1 MVETQKIELLN
12 QETIDKIAAGEVVE
26 RPASVVKELVEN
38 AIDAKSTAVTVEIKD
53 GGISMIRITDNGC
66 GIPRDEIQKAFLRHS
81 TSKIRKVE
89 DLDGIR
95 SLGFRGEALSS
106 IAAVSRVEL
115 LTKTSDELTGTSY
128 RIEGGEEKELLEM
141 GTPDGTT
148 FFVRQLFYNTPARKK
163 FLKSPMT
170 EGNYISEVVEKLAI
184 SHPEVA
190 FRLLVNGSEKF
201 ATAGNGNLKDVIYQ
215 IYGLEITKELI
226 EIHEET
232 PHFYIHG
239 YIGTP
244 LINRGN
250 RGYESFFVNG
260 RYVKSQTLMRSVE
273 AGYEG
278 FLMQH
283 QYPFVILNLDFS
295 SHEVDVNVHPT
306 KQEVRFQNNDI
317 IADDLKHLISYKL
330 KVREDI
336 STVPLTD
343 KDTVEVTVEKIKG
356 AEPFE
361 TSHLQDFKAK
371 IEERILQE
379 KEEVNFDY
387 RKAYQPIAINVG
399 DRKSVS
405 TPVEEETVVSESH
418 TFDAPEVSPSK
429 PQVKPTFVQQTFLDE
444 ASVKQHRII
453 GQVFDTY
460 WMVEFDGCLYII
472 DQHAAHEKVLFERT
486 MERLKEKEMTSQQIS
501 PPIIVSLSETDK
513 NLLFENEESFQKVGY
528 EFSSFGGS
536 EVSLTAIPDNLFG
549 IDAKELFLNT
559 IAALSDVGRSSN
571 SDLILE
577 KVASMSCKAAV
588 KGHDHL
594 SLPEIET
601 LISDLLSL
609 ENPYHCPHGRPTII
623 RMTQYE
629 LDKKFKRIV

>member
-1 MVETQKIELLN
+1 MVETKSIELLN
-12 QETIDKIAAGEVVE
+12 RETIDKIAAGEVVE

-38 AIDAKSTAVTVEIKD
+38 SIDAHASAITVEMKD
-53 GGISMIRITDNGC
+53 GGITLLRVTDNGD
-66 GIPRDEIQKAFLRHS
+66 GIRHDEIQKAFLRHS
-81 TSKIRKVE
+81 TSKIRSVE
-89 DLDGIR
+89 DLDDIR

-106 IAAVSRVEL
+106 ISAVSRVEL
-115 LTKTSDELTGTSY
+115 LTKKKDELTGSSY
-128 RIEGGEEKELLEM
+128 RIEGGEEKEFSEM

-170 EGNYISEVVEKLAI
+170 EGNYVSEVVEKLAI

-190 FRLLVNGSEKF
+190 FRLISNGSEKF

-215 IYGLEITKELI
+215 IYGRDITKELI
-226 EIHEET
+226 EISDET
-232 PHFYIHG
+232 AHFHVHG
-239 YIGTP
+239 YIGSP

-283 QYPFVILNLDFS
+283 QYPFAILNLDFS

-306 KQEVRFQNNDI
+306 KQEVRFQNNDV
-317 IADDLKHLISYKL
+317 IACDLKELVAFKL
-330 KVREDI
+330 KYREDI
-336 STVPLTD
+336 STVPLTED
-343 KDTVEVTVEKIKG
+343 ESSEKEDVAIKG

-361 TSHLQDFKAK
+361 VNHLADFKAQ
-371 IEERILQE
+371 IEENILKDQE
-379 KEEVNFDY
+379 EDKAIEIT
-387 RKAYQPIAINVG
+387 KAYQSISLDLEDNIKAEKTEMKQP
-399 DRKSVS
+399 
-405 TPVEEETVVSESH
+405 TYEETIRTEK
-418 TFDAPEVSPSK
+418 TK
-429 PQVKPTFVQQTFLDE
+429 FVQQTFLSE
-444 ASVKQHRII
+444 ESVKQHRII
-453 GQVFDTY
+453 GQVFDTF
-460 WMVEFDGCLYII
+460 WMVEFDDCLYII

-486 MERLKEKEMTSQQIS
+486 MAKLKDKEMTSQQIS
-501 PPIIVSLSETDK
+501 PPIIVSLSDMDYT
-513 NLLFENEESFQKVGY
+513 LLFENEESFKKVGY
-528 EFSSFGGS
+528 EFSSFGGK
-536 EVSLTAIPDNLFG
+536 EVALTAIPDNLYG

-559 IAALSDVGRSSN
+559 IASLSDLGRSSS

-594 SLPEIET
+594 SRPEIET
-601 LISDLLSL
+601 LITDLLSL
-609 ENPYHCPHGRPTII
+609 ENPYHCPHGRPTIV
-623 RMTQYE
+623 RMTHYE
-629 LDKKFKRIV
+629 LDKKFKRIL

>member
-1 MVETQKIELLN
+1 MVEKNSIELLN

-26 RPASVVKELVEN
+26 RPASVVKELAEN
-38 AIDAKSTAVTVEIKD
+38 SIDAGSTAITVEIKD
-53 GGISMIRITDNGC
+53 GGITLIRITDNGS
-66 GIPRDEIQKAFLRHS
+66 GISKDEIQKAFLRHS

-106 IAAVSRVEL
+106 ISAVSRVEL
-115 LTKTSDELTGTSY
+115 LTKTKDELTGVSY

-170 EGNYISEVVEKLAI
+170 EGNYVFEVVEKLAI
-184 SHPEVA
+184 SHPDIA
-190 FRLLVNGSEKF
+190 FRLISNGSEKF

-215 IYGLEITKELI
+215 IYGMEITKELI
-226 EIHEET
+226 EVEEET
-232 PHFYIHG
+232 PHFYVHG

-244 LINRGN
+244 LVNRGN

-260 RYVKSQTLMRSVE
+260 RYIKSQTLMRSAE

-306 KQEVRFQNNDI
+306 KQEVRFQNNDL
-317 IADDLKHLISYKL
+317 IAEDLKSIISHKL

-336 STVPLTD
+336 STVPLTSD
-343 KDTVEVTVEKIKG
+343 NAKPTTIEVVKG

-361 TSHLQDFKAK
+361 VNHLKDFQKQ
-371 IEERILQE
+371 IEEKILNEQ
-379 KEEVNFDY
+379 
-387 RKAYQPIAINVG
+387 
-399 DRKSVS
+399 
-405 TPVEEETVVSESH
+405 EEEKAFDISFTSDENSIHNVSNNNEFQQKNSI
-418 TFDAPEVSPSK
+418 DSGNIRAS
-429 PQVKPTFVQQTFLDE
+429 VKPRFVQQTFLSE
-444 ASVKQHRII
+444 ETIKEHRII

-460 WMVEFDGCLYII
+460 WMVEFDDCLYLI

-486 MERLKEKEMTSQQIS
+486 MERLKDKEMTSQQIS
-501 PPIIVSLSETDK
+501 PPIIISLSDSDRS
-513 NLLFENEESFQKVGY
+513 LLFENAESFEKVGY
-528 EFSSFGGS
+528 EFSSFGGN
-536 EVSLTAIPDNLFG
+536 EVSLTAIPDNLYG

-559 IAALSDVGRSSN
+559 IASLSDIGRSS
-571 SDLILE
+571 SSELILE

-594 SLPEIET
+594 SRPEIEA

-609 ENPYHCPHGRPTII
+609 ENPYHCPHGRPTIV
-623 RMTQYE
+623 RMTHYE
-629 LDKKFKRIV
+629 LDKKFKRIL

>member
-1 MVETQKIELLN
+1 MVEKQSIELLN

-38 AIDAKSTAVTVEIKD
+38 AIDAQSTAITVEIKD
-53 GGISMIRITDNGC
+53 GGISFIRITDNGS
-66 GIPRDEIQKAFLRHS
+66 GIKKDEIQKAFLRHS

-115 LTKTSDELTGTSY
+115 LTKIKDELTGVSY
-128 RIEGGEEKELLEM
+128 RIEGGEEKELIEM
-141 GTPDGTT
+141 GTPEGTT

-170 EGNYISEVVEKLAI
+170 EGNYIFEVVEKLAI
-184 SHPEVA
+184 SHPQIA
-190 FRLLVNGSEKF
+190 FRFIANGSEKF

-215 IYGLEITKELI
+215 IYGMEITKELI
-226 EIHEET
+226 EIREET
-232 PHFYIHG
+232 AHFFAHG

-260 RYVKSQTLMRSVE
+260 RYIKSQTLMRSAE

-283 QYPFVILNLDFS
+283 QYPFLILNLDFS

-306 KQEVRFQNNDI
+306 KQEVRFQNNDV
-317 IADDLKHLISYKL
+317 IAEDLKQLISHKL
-330 KVREDI
+330 KYREDI
-336 STVPLTD
+336 STVPL
-343 KDTVEVTVEKIKG
+343 KEEKIPPATIEMEKG

-361 TSHLQDFKAK
+361 TRHLNEFRSR
-371 IEERILQE
+371 IEENLLKEQQE
-379 KEEVNFDY
+379 ALAMDY
-387 RKAYQPIAINVG
+387 HRAYQSISIPADN
-399 DRKSVS
+399 S
-405 TPVEEETVVSESH
+405 EETDIETSDVLDDMDKKINKVTE
-418 TFDAPEVSPSK
+418 K
-429 PQVKPTFVQQTFLDE
+429 PKFVQQTFLSE
-444 ASVKQHRII
+444 ESVKQHRII

-460 WMVEFDGCLYII
+460 WMVEFDDCLYLI

-486 MERLKEKEMTSQQIS
+486 MEKLKDKEMASQQIS
-501 PPIIVSLSETDK
+501 PPIILSLSEHDK
-513 NLLFENEESFQKVGY
+513 NLLFENEESFVKVGY
-528 EFSSFGGS
+528 EFSSFGGN

-559 IAALSDVGRSSN
+559 IASLSDVGKSSN

-594 SLPEIET
+594 SRPEIET
-601 LISDLLSL
+601 LISDLLKL
-609 ENPYHCPHGRPTII
+609 ENPYHCPHGRPTIV
-623 RMTQYE
+623 RMTHYE
-629 LDKKFKRIV
+629 LDKKFKRIL

>member
-1 MVETQKIELLN
+1 MVETKSIELLN
-12 QETIDKIAAGEVVE
+12 RETIDKIAAGEVVE

-38 AIDAKSTAVTVEIKD
+38 SIDAHASAITVEMKD
-53 GGISMIRITDNGC
+53 GGITLLRVTDNGD
-66 GIPRDEIQKAFLRHS
+66 GIRHDEIQKAFLRHS
-81 TSKIRKVE
+81 TSKIRSVE
-89 DLDGIR
+89 DLDDIR

-106 IAAVSRVEL
+106 ISAVSRVEL
-115 LTKTSDELTGTSY
+115 LTKKKDELTGSSY
-128 RIEGGEEKELLEM
+128 RIEGGEEKEFSEM

-170 EGNYISEVVEKLAI
+170 EGNYVSEVVEKLAI

-190 FRLLVNGSEKF
+190 FRLISNGSEKF

-215 IYGLEITKELI
+215 IYGRDITKELI
-226 EIHEET
+226 EISDET
-232 PHFYIHG
+232 AHFHVHG
-239 YIGTP
+239 YIGSP

-283 QYPFVILNLDFS
+283 QYPFAILNLDFS

-306 KQEVRFQNNDI
+306 KQEVRFQNNDV
-317 IADDLKHLISYKL
+317 IACDLKELVAFKL
-330 KVREDI
+330 KYREDI
-336 STVPLTD
+336 STVPLTED
-343 KDTVEVTVEKIKG
+343 ESSEKEDVAIKG

-361 TSHLQDFKAK
+361 VNHLADFKAQ
-371 IEERILQE
+371 IEENILKDQE
-379 KEEVNFDY
+379 EDKAIEIT
-387 RKAYQPIAINVG
+387 KAYQSISLDLEDNIKAEKTEMKQP
-399 DRKSVS
+399 
-405 TPVEEETVVSESH
+405 TYEETIRTEK
-418 TFDAPEVSPSK
+418 TK
-429 PQVKPTFVQQTFLDE
+429 FVQQTFLSE
-444 ASVKQHRII
+444 ESVKQHRII
-453 GQVFDTY
+453 GQVFDTF
-460 WMVEFDGCLYII
+460 WMVEFDDCLYII

-486 MERLKEKEMTSQQIS
+486 MAKLKDKVMTSQQIS
-501 PPIIVSLSETDK
+501 PPIIVSLSDMDYT
-513 NLLFENEESFQKVGY
+513 LLFENEESFKKVGY
-528 EFSSFGGS
+528 EFSSFGGK
-536 EVSLTAIPDNLFG
+536 EVALTAIPDNLYG

-559 IAALSDVGRSSN
+559 IASLSDLGRSSS

-594 SLPEIET
+594 SRPEIET
-601 LISDLLSL
+601 LITDLLSL
-609 ENPYHCPHGRPTII
+609 ENPYHCPHGRPTIV
-623 RMTQYE
+623 RMTHYE
-629 LDKKFKRIV
+629 LDKKFKRIL

>member
-1 MVETQKIELLN
+1 MVEKNTIELLN
-12 QETIDKIAAGEVVE
+12 RETIDKIAAGEVVE

-38 AIDAKSTAVTVEIKD
+38 SIDAHANAITVEMKD
-53 GGISMIRITDNGC
+53 GGITLLRITDNGD
-66 GIPRDEIQKAFLRHS
+66 GISHDEIKKAFLRHS

-89 DLDGIR
+89 DLDDIR

-106 IAAVSRVEL
+106 ISAVSRVEL
-115 LTKTSDELTGTSY
+115 LTKTKDELTGSAY
-128 RIEGGEEKELLEM
+128 RIEGGEEIDFSEM

-148 FFVRQLFYNTPARKK
+148 FFIRQLFYNTPARKK

-170 EGNYISEVVEKLAI
+170 EGNYVSEVVEKLAI

-190 FRLLVNGSEKF
+190 FRLIANGTEKF

-215 IYGLEITKELI
+215 IYGRDITKELI
-226 EIHEET
+226 EINDET
-232 PHFYIHG
+232 AHFHIHG
-239 YIGTP
+239 YIGSP

-283 QYPFVILNLDFS
+283 QYPFAILNLDFS

-306 KQEVRFQNNDI
+306 KQEVRFQNNDAI
-317 IADDLKHLISYKL
+317 GSDLKSLIAYKL
-330 KVREDI
+330 KYREDI
-336 STVPLTD
+336 STVPLTEENHSS
-343 KDTVEVTVEKIKG
+343 KVEVVSKG

-361 TSHLQDFKAK
+361 TNHLENFKAK
-371 IEERILQE
+371 IEASILEDKKEYEAEEIRRTYGAISISKDVDEEKPVLHETDNRDAVLQNKNSLV
-379 KEEVNFDY
+379 KEE
-387 RKAYQPIAINVG
+387 
-399 DRKSVS
+399 
-405 TPVEEETVVSESH
+405 
-418 TFDAPEVSPSK
+418 
-429 PQVKPTFVQQTFLDE
+429 KPTFVQQTFLSE
-444 ASVKQHRII
+444 ESIKEHRII

-460 WMVEFDGCLYII
+460 WMVEFDNCLYVI

-486 MERLKEKEMTSQQIS
+486 MEKLKDKEMTSQQIS
-501 PPIIVSLSETDK
+501 PPIIVSLSETDR
-513 NLLFENEESFQKVGY
+513 NLLFENEESFKRVGY

-559 IAALSDVGRSSN
+559 IASLSDIGRSS
-571 SDLILE
+571 SPDLILE

-594 SLPEIET
+594 SRPEIET

-609 ENPYHCPHGRPTII
+609 ENPYHCPHGRPTIV
-623 RMTQYE
+623 RLTHYE
-629 LDKKFKRIV
+629 LDKKFKRIL

>member
-190 FRLLVNGSEKF
+190 FRLLVNGNEKF
-201 ATAGNGNLKDVIYQ
+201 VTAGNGNLKDVIYQ

-244 LINRGN
+244 LVNRGN

-317 IADDLKHLISYKL
+317 IADDLKRLISYKL

-336 STVPLTD
+336 STVPLTE
-343 KDTVEVTVEKIKG
+343 KDAVEVTVEKIKG

-387 RKAYQPIAINVG
+387 GKAYQPIAINVR
-399 DRKSVS
+399 DTKSVS
-405 TPVEEETVVSESH
+405 TPVE
-418 TFDAPEVSPSK
+418 D
-429 PQVKPTFVQQTFLDE
+429 FVQQTFLDE

-486 MERLKEKEMTSQQIS
+486 MKRLKEKEMTSQQIS

-513 NLLFENEESFQKVGY
+513 NLLFENEESFKKVGY

>member
-81 TSKIRKVE
+81 TSKIRNVE

-317 IADDLKHLISYKL
+317 IADDLKRLISYKL
-330 KVREDI
+330 KAREDI
-336 STVPLTD
+336 STVPLTE
-343 KDTVEVTVEKIKG
+343 KNAAEVTVEKIKG

-379 KEEVNFDY
+379 KEEVNFEY
-387 RKAYQPIAINVG
+387 QKAYQPIAINVG
-399 DRKSVS
+399 DTKSVS
-405 TPVEEETVVSESH
+405 TPVE
-418 TFDAPEVSPSK
+418 D
-429 PQVKPTFVQQTFLDE
+429 FVQQTFLDE

-486 MERLKEKEMTSQQIS
+486 MKRLKEKEMTSQQIS